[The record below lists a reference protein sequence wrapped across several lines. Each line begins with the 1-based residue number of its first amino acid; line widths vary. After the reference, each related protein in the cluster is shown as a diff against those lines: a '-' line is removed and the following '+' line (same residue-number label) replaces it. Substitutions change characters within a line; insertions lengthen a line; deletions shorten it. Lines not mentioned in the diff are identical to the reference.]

1 MEKKRSIWLIRT
13 AGVFFIFSALGQGF
27 CAIPEIKNAIKSIP
41 SYWFNRIHMYCWLV
55 NLSMWTIG
63 ILVLYGAS
71 ALSKGRKN
79 YSVITISGLYA
90 FIMAILIL
98 IFTPSD
104 WWHTIFI
111 FIGVILIFFSIFR
124 GEIKGGR
131 GRFSA

>member
-13 AGVFFIFSALGQGF
+13 AGVFFILSALGQGF

-55 NLSMWTIG
+55 NLSMWMIG

-98 IFTPSD
+98 VFTPSD

-111 FIGVILIFFSIFR
+111 FIGVILIFFSIN
-124 GEIKGGR
+124 EKEKW
-131 GRFSA
+131 

>member
-13 AGVFFIFSALGQGF
+13 AGVCFIFSALGQGF
-27 CAIPEIKNAIKSIP
+27 CAIPEIKNAIKSMP

-55 NLSMWTIG
+55 NLSMWMIG

-111 FIGVILIFFSIFR
+111 FIGVILIFFSIN
-124 GEIKGGR
+124 EKEKW
-131 GRFSA
+131 

>member
-1 MEKKRSIWLIRT
+1 VQKKESIWLIRT
-13 AGVFFIFSALGQGF
+13 AGILFIFSALGQGF
-27 CAIPEIKNAIKSIP
+27 SAIPKIRNAVKGMP
-41 SYWFNRIHMYCWLV
+41 SYWFNRIHMYSWLV
-55 NLSMWTIG
+55 NLSMWMIG

-79 YSVITISGLYA
+79 YSVITIPGLYA
-90 FIMAILIL
+90 FIMAILML

-104 WWHTIFI
+104 WWHTIFM

-131 GRFSA
+131 GES

>member
-27 CAIPEIKNAIKSIP
+27 CAIPEIKNAIKSMP

-55 NLSMWTIG
+55 NLSMWMIG

-79 YSVITISGLYA
+79 YSVITFSGLYA

-111 FIGVILIFFSIFR
+111 FIGVILIFFSIFK
-124 GEIKGGR
+124 GEIKEGR
-131 GRFSA
+131 GRLY

>member
-1 MEKKRSIWLIRT
+1 MKKRSIWLIRT
-13 AGVFFIFSALGQGF
+13 AGVFFIISALGQGF
-27 CAIPEIKNAIKSIP
+27 CAIPEIKNAIKGLP

-55 NLSMWTIG
+55 NLSMWMIG
-63 ILVLYGAS
+63 ILVLYEAS
-71 ALSKGRKN
+71 ALDKRRKN
-79 YSVITISGLYA
+79 YSVIVISGLYA

-124 GEIKGGR
+124 GEI
-131 GRFSA
+131 